1 MDIIDRF
8 TTVKECP
15 ECKGQGYMLRMSTLA
30 VPCKDPN
37 RKIRTMVTV
46 ECVCKKNERIERKYP
61 ALRPSVPGS
70 QNPGVPMLSEEEVKK
85 IAVDKFHLDKGL
97 RTNYKFF
104 GNPEKFFRIVKASFL
119 YLLQDAS
126 ARFYM
131 GTGYEVIKDYYVGAD
146 DRKDYM
152 SLLNDFDLVVLLF
165 DSRVSNKAMKP
176 AIMELVQTRYRK
188 GLATWVWSEGD
199 ITQVG
204 EWSDDIAQLVNDP
217 QKFCYINLVPT
228 VKDSNVSVSQLMGDV
243 SFNQP
248 VVS

>member
-1 MDIIDRF
+1 MDIVDRF
-8 TTVKECP
+8 TTIKECP
-15 ECKGQGYMLRMSTLA
+15 LCQGQGYMLRPSSQTI
-30 VPCKDPN
+30 PCKDPN
-37 RKIRTMVTV
+37 RVIRTMVSV
-46 ECVCKKNERIERKYP
+46 ECVCKKNERIERRYP
-61 ALRPSVPGS
+61 ALRPCTPGA
-70 QNPGVPMLSEEEVKK
+70 QNHGVPMLTDDEVVK

-104 GNPEKFFRIVKASFL
+104 GNPEKFFRIIKASFL
-119 YLLQDAS
+119 YLLRDAS

-165 DSRVSNKAMKP
+165 DSRVVNKAMKP

-199 ITQVG
+199 ITQMG

-217 QKFCYINLVPT
+217 QKFCYVNLVPA
-228 VKDSNVSVSQLMGDV
+228 VKDTNASVASLMGNV

-248 VVS
+248 AVQ